1 MTSSGVGE
9 CRLGALLVWCGIF
22 TTLAGAA
29 HSAKD
34 DQLNVGAEDY
44 NPVFDGGWKFGIRCR
59 LHGLNSSPKFPK
71 LPEFQHILRLPPGR
85 LGSNNTFPIPVVSPL
100 TPGSPCVP
108 LSPYY

>member
-34 DQLNVGAEDY
+34 
-44 NPVFDGGWKFGIRCR
+44 
-59 LHGLNSSPKFPK
+59 
-71 LPEFQHILRLPPGR
+71 EFQHILRLPPGR

>member
-34 DQLNVGAEDY
+34 G
-44 NPVFDGGWKFGIRCR
+44 KFC
-59 LHGLNSSPKFPK
+59 
-71 LPEFQHILRLPPGR
+71 
-85 LGSNNTFPIPVVSPL
+85 SNAFSLFAVQIK
-100 TPGSPCVP
+100 
-108 LSPYY
+108 